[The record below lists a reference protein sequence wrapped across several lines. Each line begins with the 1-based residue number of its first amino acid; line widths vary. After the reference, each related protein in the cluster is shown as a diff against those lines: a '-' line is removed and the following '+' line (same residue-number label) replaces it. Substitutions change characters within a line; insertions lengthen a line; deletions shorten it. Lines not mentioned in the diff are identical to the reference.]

1 MSNFT
6 KLSILLQTECPYCCD
21 KANLAELKMGV
32 SAISRIWVLG
42 QLTLSAVG
50 QLSNTEGPIEPP
62 SIDEIEVQVI
72 SKNANQPN
80 QEFMVLVDTWWKI
93 LAWSLAV
100 LALSCL
106 CCYFSR
112 CCYLCW
118 DCCSD
123 PFWGC
128 CPRSEKC
135 SRFLLMKGSIMIRI
149 ISSEWK

>member
-1 MSNFT
+1 
-6 KLSILLQTECPYCCD
+6 
-21 KANLAELKMGV
+21 MGV
-32 SAISRIWVLG
+32 SSIISRIWAFGHLTVL
-42 QLTLSAVG
+42 LSVVVG
-50 QLSNTEGPIEPP
+50 QTTEDFAPP
-62 SIDEIEVQVI
+62 TIDEIEVQVI
-72 SKNANQPN
+72 SKDANQPN

-100 LALSCL
+100 LVLSCL

-128 CPRSEKC
+128 CPRSENCLK
-135 SRFLLMKGSIMIRI
+135 FLLMKGAMIKLI
-149 ISSEWK
+149 FSP